1 MNVTQKI
8 VFSMMMVLLIGI
20 LVLQH
25 KLADNFSVMGIV
37 LFMVISSLVVG
48 SLFAPRPTRTHKI
61 IGIAIFFI
69 FIGDIFLVFSK
80 TIPGVPKDALLST
93 VLGMLG
99 FLCAYAMLIRLFT
112 RHFSLGI
119 KDMIMMVPVLA
130 VLIPVLITLVP
141 RIEGIFRYFAI
152 FFGLFVGFMAWNAL
166 CTIHRK
172 YFNKNVALRF
182 AVAGFFMFLSDMG
195 VAFVL
200 FYPGMMTNAP
210 WLENEIWITYVP
222 AWTLVFVNLLE
233 EKLLKE

>member
-1 MNVTQKI
+1 
-8 VFSMMMVLLIGI
+8 MMI
-20 LVLQH
+20 
-25 KLADNFSVMGIV
+25 
-37 LFMVISSLVVG
+37 
-48 SLFAPRPTRTHKI
+48 
-61 IGIAIFFI
+61 
-69 FIGDIFLVFSK
+69 
-80 TIPGVPKDALLST
+80 
-93 VLGMLG
+93 
-99 FLCAYAMLIRLFT
+99 
-112 RHFSLGI
+112 
-119 KDMIMMVPVLA
+119 PVLA

-172 YFNKNVALRF
+172 YFSKNVAFRF
-182 AVAGFFMFLSDMG
+182 ALAGFFMFLSDMG

-200 FYPGMMTNAP
+200 FYPGLMTNAP